1 MNDFDSLRKA
11 DDLWFSTD
19 VVIIRAETRIFRV
32 FAAILKARSSVFA
45 DMFSLPQPSE
55 FADTETMDGHPVI
68 TLHDK
73 PEDVEV
79 FLKAI
84 FDSRFVRSFKKHP

>member
-55 FADTETMDGHPVI
+55 SADTETMDGHPVI